1 MKPFHTPLIP
11 LLLTLLLAVLT
22 TTTAIPTSNIPTSSS
37 LHLDL
42 SSEIFYRDPETGAL
56 VPMNGTIEENIH
68 LFKLDDIVETAGI
81 GLESR
86 NPRGPPDCHPPQNWK
101 PVGEAPLKDGIA
113 YLRHIKGD
121 IRFNARTCTRV
132 SCSWNAGIF
141 LCNDN
146 YVEWWV
152 TASKIGDYA
161 DNIRRACCRDC
172 MGQQFDDA
180 GWNVC
185 VASSNC

>member
-1 MKPFHTPLIP
+1 MKSFTTSILSLLLI
-11 LLLTLLLAVLT
+11 LLLTLQAV
-22 TTTAIPTSNIPTSSS
+22 AIPTSDIVEAS
-37 LHLDL
+37 LPLDL
-42 SSEIFYRDPETGAL
+42 SSDFIYRDPDNGAL
-56 VPMNGTIEENIH
+56 IPMNGTIEENLH
-68 LFKLDDIVETAGI
+68 LFKFDDAVNIASTS
-81 GLESR
+81 LESR

-101 PVGEAPLKDGIA
+101 PVGEAPLLDGID
-113 YLRHIKGD
+113 YLHRIKGD
-121 IRFNARTCTRV
+121 IRFSARSCGRV

-161 DNIRRACCRDC
+161 QNIAKACCRDC

-180 GWNVC
+180 NWNVC
-185 VASSNC
+185 VASSPC